1 MDPSEYQQIVE
12 YLNLAER
19 TQYSA
24 ADIQAR
30 FQSEPASSYGE
41 HMDRWIPDFDYAHQ
55 LLLDCL
61 AIHLPPPAGGA
72 PQAAAVELGAG
83 TGRVSQLLLQ
93 AFPALRLNLVDLS
106 PNMLAA
112 AALRLAPYGDRCRLV
127 EHDIFAPGL
136 EIAPGSLDAVVSV
149 FAICHARG
157 SQVYAQLYRRIH
169 TWLKPGGIFICY
181 DHVLGD
187 SPALTAL
194 NAMGWHRLLRAS
206 QNAAEA
212 REGIVGTY
220 QEDSPLSLREHLA
233 LLGAAGFSA
242 ADVLHKRDIFAIYL
256 GVK

>member
-1 MDPSEYQQIVE
+1 MDPTEYQQIVA
-12 YLNLAER
+12 YLEAAER
-19 TQYSA
+19 AKYSA

-61 AIHLPPPAGGA
+61 AIHLPPV
-72 PQAAAVELGAG
+72 AAAVELGAG

-93 AFPALRLNLVDLS
+93 AFPALRLTLVDLS

-112 AALRLAPYGDRCRLV
+112 AALRLAPYGDRCRMV

-136 EIAPGSLDAVVSV
+136 EVAPGSLDAVVSV

-157 SQVYAQLYRRIH
+157 SQMYAQLYRRIYS
-169 TWLKPGGIFICY
+169 WLKPGGLFICY

-194 NAMGWHRLLRAS
+194 NALGWHRLLRAS
-206 QNAAEA
+206 QTAAEA

-233 LLGAAGFSA
+233 LLGAASFSA

>member
-1 MDPSEYQQIVE
+1 MDLTEYHQMVE

-19 TQYSA
+19 AKYSD
-24 ADIQAR
+24 ADIKAR
-30 FQSEPASSYGE
+30 FQSEPARSYGE

-61 AIHLPPPAGGA
+61 AIHQ
-72 PQAAAVELGAG
+72 PQLATGVELGAG

-93 AFPALRLNLVDLS
+93 AFPALHLTLVDLS

-112 AALRLAPYGDRCRLV
+112 AALRLASYGDRCRLV
-127 EHDIFAPGL
+127 EHNIFAPNL
-136 EIAPGSLDAVVSV
+136 DFAPGSLDAVVSV

-157 SQVYAQLYRRIH
+157 SKVYAQLYRRIH

-194 NAMGWHRLLRAS
+194 NALGWHRLLRAS
-206 QNAAEA
+206 QSAAEA

-220 QEDSPLSLREHLA
+220 QEDSPLSLRQHLA
-233 LLGAAGFSA
+233 LLGAAGFSM